1 MLISSTQRQKENPCL
16 AIFSYEP
23 ELCSENYFQLNRKC
37 LSLLLVECK
46 HVPTKLI
53 ALATY
58 AVAFPMRALH
68 ENVFFFFF
76 PPSSVRLDFHLYSY

>member
-16 AIFSYEP
+16 AIFSEP

-37 LSLLLVECK
+37 LSLLLECK

-76 PPSSVRLDFHLYSY
+76 SPSSVRLDFHLYSY

>member
-16 AIFSYEP
+16 AIFSEP

-37 LSLLLVECK
+37 LSLLLECK

-58 AVAFPMRALH
+58 AVAFPMRAVH
-68 ENVFFFFF
+68 ENIFFF
-76 PPSSVRLDFHLYSY
+76 SSSARLDFDLYSY